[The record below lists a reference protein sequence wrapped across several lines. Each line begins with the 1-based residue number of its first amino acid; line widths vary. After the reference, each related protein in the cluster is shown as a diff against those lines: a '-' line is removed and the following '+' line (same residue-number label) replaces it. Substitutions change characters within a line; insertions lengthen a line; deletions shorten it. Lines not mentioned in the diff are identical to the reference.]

1 MSQKTL
7 EGNTTANLTKY
18 IVSSYQKKKKN
29 EKISLKHI
37 RIGMCTQFTEFKTLL
52 QAFSLEEEIDEIN
65 DMIRSLSNKKLIA
78 SIKDRRYDRT

>member
-18 IVSSYQKKKKN
+18 IVSSYQKTK

-37 RIGMCTQFTEFKTLL
+37 RIGMCNQFTEFKTLL

-65 DMIRSLSNKKLIA
+65 DMIRSLSNKKLIP

>member
-18 IVSSYQKKKKN
+18 IVSSYQKTK

-37 RIGMCTQFTEFKTLL
+37 RISMCNQFTEFKTLL

-65 DMIRSLSNKKLIA
+65 DMIRSLSNKKLIP

>member
-18 IVSSYQKKKKN
+18 IVSSYQKKKK

-37 RIGMCTQFTEFKTLL
+37 RIGMCKQFTKIKTLL

>member
-7 EGNTTANLTKY
+7 EGNTRANSTKY
-18 IVSSYQKKKKN
+18 IVSSYQKKK

-37 RIGMCTQFTEFKTLL
+37 RIGMCNQFTEFKTLL
-52 QAFSLEEEIDEIN
+52 QAFSLEEEIDKIN

-78 SIKDRRYDRT
+78 NIKDRRYDRT

>member
-18 IVSSYQKKKKN
+18 IVSSYQKKKK
-29 EKISLKHI
+29 EKISLKNI
-37 RIGMCTQFTEFKTLL
+37 RIGMCNQFTEFKTLL

>member
-1 MSQKTL
+1 MSLHIK
-7 EGNTTANLTKY
+7 
-18 IVSSYQKKKKN
+18 KKKKN
-29 EKISLKHI
+29 ENISLKHI
-37 RIGMCTQFTEFKTLL
+37 RIGMCNQFTEFITLL